1 MLKIIKEQWDKNREV
16 LREALHEGDDFNE
29 CNYKDLVKLA
39 FEKIFN
45 EGTVCGRDPILD
57 LKNITE
63 IDNGDY
69 QGTLLFLIPFQTY
82 QPCEYDYLMTYIG
95 YGSCECCDTL
105 QRIQD
110 YHPNKKLTEEQV
122 EEFMAL
128 CKDILTNTIKP
139 YNGGWRYDSE
149 FDQVEE

>member
-1 MLKIIKEQWDKNREV
+1 MLNIIKQQWDKNREV
-16 LREALHEGDDFNE
+16 LRKAIREDMDIYDY
-29 CNYKDLVKLA
+29 NYKDVVKLA

-45 EGTVCGRDPILD
+45 EGMVCNRDPILD

-82 QPCEYDYLMTYIG
+82 QPGEYEYLMTYIG
-95 YGSCECCDTL
+95 YGSCCCCDTL
-105 QRIQD
+105 QHIQELEGEKMVD
-110 YHPNKKLTEEQV
+110 GY
-122 EEFMAL
+122 MSL

-139 YNGGWRYDSE
+139 YNYGWRNDSK